1 MTLITLSY
9 KLASKVEP
17 FFKHRNENSFL
28 DYSKS
33 SMLESGYN
41 EPLHIKVIGITNSFL
56 CPNNNK
62 MYGKEPQ
69 YSKTSLARTNF
80 PSPLALCYIEVP
92 LYDIILRHLNSAK

>member
-33 SMLESGYN
+33 SVLES
-41 EPLHIKVIGITNSFL
+41 
-56 CPNNNK
+56 
-62 MYGKEPQ
+62 
-69 YSKTSLARTNF
+69 
-80 PSPLALCYIEVP
+80 
-92 LYDIILRHLNSAK
+92 